1 MKILLTLP
9 RPLFPADTGGKIR
22 SLNIFSRLAQRV
34 EIHALSFADPISDA
48 MPIREMKAM
57 FESYTTVPW
66 HEATKYSPGFYFDVL
81 ARQFSSLPYF
91 LAKCDGVSFR
101 RAVKSLL
108 AHHGFDVV
116 LCDFLHTA
124 ALLLDTSFTPKVMF
138 EHNVE
143 FLLRKRKYEMVK
155 QPLKKFVFGMDWKKT
170 RMIEGMACRSYDH
183 VLTVSPEDKQT
194 LVDEFAIDHISVV
207 PTGVDTDFFRP
218 TEVPPQPGKLVFVG
232 SMDWDPNEDGMLWFL
247 REVYP
252 KICRAVPYVS
262 LSIVGRNPSYK
273 LRSIAAREP
282 AVEITGRV
290 PDVRPY
296 VSAAEVVVVPLQ
308 VGGGTRIKIPEA
320 MAMAKPIVS
329 TQIGAEGLP
338 FHNGREIRLAD
349 RPEDFAC
356 AVVELLNNDSARAL
370 MGAAARTRVCTK
382 HSWQAVVSK
391 MEEIL
396 EGVAWSGQ
404 QVVA

>member
-9 RPLFPADTGGKIR
+9 RPLLPADTGGKIR

-57 FESYTTVPW
+57 FETYTAVPW
-66 HEATKYSPGFYFDVL
+66 HEAAKYSPRFYFDVL
-81 ARQFSSLPYF
+81 AKQFSSLPYF
-91 LAKCDGVSFR
+91 LAKCDGVGFR
-101 RAVKSLL
+101 RAVKNLL
-108 AHHGFDVV
+108 AHHSFDVV

-124 ALLLDTSFTPKVMF
+124 ALLLDIGFRPKVMF

-143 FLLRKRKYEMVK
+143 FLLRKRKHEMEK
-155 QPLKKFVFGMDWKKT
+155 QPLKRFILAMDWKKT
-170 RMIEGMACRSYDH
+170 RMIEAMACRSYDH
-183 VLTVSPEDKQT
+183 VLTVSKEDKQT
-194 LVDEFAIDHISVV
+194 LVDEFAIDQISVV
-207 PTGVDTDFFRP
+207 PTGVDTDFFHP
-218 TEVPPQPGKLVFVG
+218 TDLPSQPGKLVFVG

-252 KICRAVPYVS
+252 KIRRAVPYIS
-262 LSIVGRNPSYK
+262 LSIVGRNPSSK
-273 LRSIAAREP
+273 LRAIAAREP

-296 VSAAEVVVVPLQ
+296 LSAAEVVVVPLR

-329 TQIGAEGLP
+329 TRIGAEGLP
-338 FHNGREIRLAD
+338 FHNGREIRIAD
-349 RPEDFAC
+349 LPEDFAR
-356 AVVELLNNDSARAL
+356 AVVELLNNDSARAS
-370 MGAAARTRVCTK
+370 MGAAARTRVSTK
-382 HSWQAVVSK
+382 HSWHAVVST

-396 EGVAWSGQ
+396 ERVAWSGQ
-404 QVVA
+404 RVVA